1 MKKFLLMA
9 LAAFI
14 TVLSFA
20 STNISLT
27 DEKTTPKG
35 TIVTESF
42 KTIKVGVPAKI
53 KIYQGDEYE
62 IGIRT
67 FNTDF
72 QDLIKYEISDSTL
85 NIWLDTCIPDEIYN
99 INSEDIRIAIKVPNE
114 VDIKTNSSLV
124 ATSRTYKKKTTSYE
138 NN

>member
-1 MKKFLLMA
+1 MA

-20 STNISLT
+20 STNTSLT

-85 NIWLDTCIPDEIYN
+85 NIWIDTCIPDEIYN